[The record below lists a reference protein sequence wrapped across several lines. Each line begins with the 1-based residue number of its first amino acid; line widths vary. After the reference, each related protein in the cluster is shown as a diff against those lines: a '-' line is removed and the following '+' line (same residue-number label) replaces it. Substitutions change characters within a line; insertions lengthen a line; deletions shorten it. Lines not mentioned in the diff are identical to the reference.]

1 MFGRVFV
8 CVCMADFTLHL
19 FVFKVFGSI
28 SIPTWIIYLFA
39 KRVSTKCIISDTG
52 IVRNHVSIKC
62 CFYLSV
68 FVCGPTK
75 RLFVCRIFV
84 CICVSPKYLFVFL
97 CLQNICL
104 YFSVSRI
111 FVCICVSLVLCLSVC
126 VSYTANYF
134 FQSFRCLFVYLHLL
148 LVWKIFVFVSSES
161 FLFTEYLFVFVC
173 LRVFVSISLTPEY
186 LYV

>member
-28 SIPTWIIYLFA
+28 SIPTWTICLFA
-39 KRVSTKCIISDTG
+39 KCVSSKGIISDTG
-52 IVRNHVSIKC
+52 IVRNHVSIK

-97 CLQNICL
+97 CLQSICL
-104 YFSVSRI
+104 YLCLQSICLYLCLLSIVFKCLCIIHCKLFFSV
-111 FVCICVSLVLCLSVC
+111 F
-126 VSYTANYF
+126 
-134 FQSFRCLFVYLHLL
+134 
-148 LVWKIFVFVSSES
+148 
-161 FLFTEYLFVFVC
+161 
-173 LRVFVSISLTPEY
+173 
-186 LYV
+186 